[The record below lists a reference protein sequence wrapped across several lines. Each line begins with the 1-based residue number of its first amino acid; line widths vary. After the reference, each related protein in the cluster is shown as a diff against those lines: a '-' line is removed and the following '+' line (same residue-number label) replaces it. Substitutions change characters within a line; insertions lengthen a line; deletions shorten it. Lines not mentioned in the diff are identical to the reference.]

1 MKNFADLT
9 EREVLAVAIS
19 SEEEDS
25 RIYMTFAEDLAERY
39 PDSAKIFEEMA
50 EEERGHR
57 HRLLEMY
64 EQRFGPHLPP
74 IRREDVKGFLR
85 RRPIWLTKNLPLD
98 TIRKEVETM
107 ELQAEQFYIK
117 AAEQAEDVG
126 VRRLLGDLAEEEKG
140 HEQLA
145 VKLTDKILSPDVRAE
160 EDKTRRRMF
169 VLQYVQPGLAG
180 LMDGSV
186 STLAPL
192 FAAAFATHQN
202 WQTFLVG
209 LAASIGA
216 GISMG
221 FAEALSDDGS
231 LTGRGSPWLRGATCG
246 MMTTLGG
253 LGHSMPYLVPDSW
266 PNAFWIATAIAG
278 VVVFFELWAI
288 AFIRARY
295 MDTPFLQAVFQIV
308 LGGAIVL
315 ARRHPDRRGVAAM
328 AQLPFSPPISG
339 KNMSFHDAGSR
350 LMVPTRRMNFAN
362 FIVAAGVMV
371 HSTPGPVTTFVTISS
386 GSFEPVSSIQLCA
399 VPFGSAAMI
408 AVASFTAS
416 RNAA

>member
-1 MKNFADLT
+1 VKNFADLT

-25 RIYMTFAEDLAERY
+25 RIYMAFAEDLAGRY
-39 PDSAKIFEEMA
+39 PDSAKLFEQMA

-57 HRLLEMY
+57 HRLLELY

-74 IRREDVKGFLR
+74 IRRDNVRGFLR
-85 RRPIWLTKNLPLD
+85 RRPIWLTKNLSLD

-107 ELQAEQFYIK
+107 EFEAERFYVK

-126 VRRLLGDLAEEEKG
+126 VRRLLGDLAEAEQG
-140 HEQLA
+140 HEMLA
-145 VKLTDKILSPDVRAE
+145 TQLTDRILSPNVRAD

-202 WQTFLVG
+202 SQTFLVG

-231 LTGRGSPWLRGATCG
+231 LTGRGSPWLRGAASG
-246 MMTTLGG
+246 IMTAIGG

-266 PNAFWIATAIAG
+266 PNAFWIATSIAG

-288 AFIRARY
+288 AFIRSRY

-315 ARRHPDRRGVAAM
+315 AVGI
-328 AQLPFSPPISG
+328 LIG
-339 KNMSFHDAGSR
+339 
-350 LMVPTRRMNFAN
+350 
-362 FIVAAGVMV
+362 
-371 HSTPGPVTTFVTISS
+371 
-386 GSFEPVSSIQLCA
+386 
-399 VPFGSAAMI
+399 
-408 AVASFTAS
+408 AS
-416 RNAA
+416 

>member
-9 EREVLAVAIS
+9 EREVLAVAIA

-25 RIYMTFAEDLAERY
+25 RIYMTFAEDLAVRY
-39 PDSAKIFEEMA
+39 PDSAKVFEEMA

-57 HRLLEMY
+57 HMLLELY
-64 EQRFGPHLPP
+64 EQRFGKNLPP
-74 IRREDVKGFLR
+74 IRREDVRGFLR
-85 RRPIWLTKNLPLD
+85 RRPVWLTKNLSLD
-98 TIRKEVETM
+98 TVRKEVETM
-107 ELQAEQFYIK
+107 EFEAERFYVR
-117 AAEQAEDVG
+117 AAEQAQDVG
-126 VRRLLGDLAEEEKG
+126 VRRLLGDLAEAEKG
-140 HEQLA
+140 HEKLA
-145 VKLTDKILSPDVRAE
+145 VKLTGEILKPDIREA
-160 EDKTRRRMF
+160 EDKTRRRIF

-231 LTGRGSPWLRGATCG
+231 LTGRGSPWLRGAASG
-246 MMTTLGG
+246 VMTAIGG
-253 LGHSMPYLVPDSW
+253 LGHSLPYLVPDSW
-266 PNAFWIATAIAG
+266 SNAFWIATGIAG

-288 AFIRARY
+288 AFIRAKY

-308 LGGAIVL
+308 LGGVIVL
-315 ARRHPDRRGVAAM
+315 GVGILIGAA
-328 AQLPFSPPISG
+328 
-339 KNMSFHDAGSR
+339 
-350 LMVPTRRMNFAN
+350 
-362 FIVAAGVMV
+362 
-371 HSTPGPVTTFVTISS
+371 
-386 GSFEPVSSIQLCA
+386 
-399 VPFGSAAMI
+399 
-408 AVASFTAS
+408 
-416 RNAA
+416 

>member
-25 RIYMTFAEDLAERY
+25 RIYMSFAEDLAERY
-39 PDSAKIFEEMA
+39 PDTAKLFEEMA

-57 HRLLEMY
+57 HMLLELY
-64 EQRFGPHLPP
+64 EQRFGKNLPP
-74 IRREDVKGFLR
+74 IRREDVRGFLR
-85 RRPIWLTKNLPLD
+85 RRPIWLTKNLSLD

-107 ELQAEQFYIK
+107 EFQAERFYVK
-117 AAEQAEDVG
+117 AAEQAQDVG
-126 VRRLLGDLAEEEKG
+126 VRRLLGDLAEAEKG
-140 HEQLA
+140 HEKLA
-145 VKLTDKILSPDVRAE
+145 VRLTDKILSPDAREA
-160 EDKTRRRMF
+160 EDKTRRRVF

-231 LTGRGSPWLRGATCG
+231 LTGRGSPWLRGAASG
-246 MMTTLGG
+246 VMTAIGG
-253 LGHSMPYLVPDSW
+253 LGHSMPYLVPDAW
-266 PNAFWIATAIAG
+266 PNAFWIATSIAG
-278 VVVFFELWAI
+278 IVVFFELWAI
-288 AFIRARY
+288 AYIRARY

-308 LGGAIVL
+308 LGGVIVL
-315 ARRHPDRRGVAAM
+315 GVGILIGAA
-328 AQLPFSPPISG
+328 
-339 KNMSFHDAGSR
+339 
-350 LMVPTRRMNFAN
+350 
-362 FIVAAGVMV
+362 
-371 HSTPGPVTTFVTISS
+371 
-386 GSFEPVSSIQLCA
+386 
-399 VPFGSAAMI
+399 
-408 AVASFTAS
+408 
-416 RNAA
+416 

>member
-9 EREVLAVAIS
+9 EREILAVAIA

-39 PDSAKIFEEMA
+39 PESAKIFEEMA
-50 EEERGHR
+50 EEEKHHR
-57 HRLLEMY
+57 HMLLEMY
-64 EQRFGPHLPP
+64 EQRFGAHLPP

-98 TIRKEVETM
+98 TVRKAAETM
-107 ELQAEQFYIK
+107 EFEAARFYDK
-117 AAEQAEDVG
+117 AAGQAQDVH
-126 VRRLLGDLAEEEKG
+126 VRKLLGDLAEMERG
-140 HEQLA
+140 HENRA
-145 VKLTDKILSPDVRAE
+145 VKLTDTILSPDVRAE
-160 EDKTRRRMF
+160 EDRTSHRMF

-192 FAAAFATHQN
+192 FAAAFATHHN

-231 LTGRGSPWLRGATCG
+231 MTGRGSPWLRGGICG
-246 MMTTLGG
+246 LMTTLGG
-253 LGHSMPYLVPDSW
+253 LGHTVPYLVPDNW
-266 PNAFWIATAIAG
+266 ANAFWIATAIAG
-278 VVVFFELWAI
+278 LVVFVELWVI
-288 AFIRARY
+288 AYIRARY

-315 ARRHPDRRGVAAM
+315 AVGILIGGA
-328 AQLPFSPPISG
+328 
-339 KNMSFHDAGSR
+339 
-350 LMVPTRRMNFAN
+350 
-362 FIVAAGVMV
+362 
-371 HSTPGPVTTFVTISS
+371 
-386 GSFEPVSSIQLCA
+386 
-399 VPFGSAAMI
+399 
-408 AVASFTAS
+408 
-416 RNAA
+416 

>member
-25 RIYMTFAEDLAERY
+25 RIYMTFGEDLKERY
-39 PDSAKIFEEMA
+39 PDSAKLFEQMA

-57 HRLLEMY
+57 HMLLELY
-64 EQRFGPHLPP
+64 EQRFGPNLPP

-85 RRPIWLTKNLPLD
+85 RRPVWLTKNLSLD

-107 ELQAEQFYIK
+107 EMQAENFYVK
-117 AAEQAEDVG
+117 AAERAQDVG
-126 VRRLLGDLAEEEKG
+126 VRRLLGDLAEAEKG
-140 HEQLA
+140 HEEFA
-145 VKLTDKILSPDVRAE
+145 AKLTGQILNTDVRAE
-160 EDKTRRRMF
+160 EDRTSRRMF

-231 LTGRGSPWLRGATCG
+231 LTGRGSPWLRGLTCG
-246 MMTTLGG
+246 AMTTLGG
-253 LGHSMPYLVPDSW
+253 LGHTMPYLVPDHW
-266 PNAFWIATAIAG
+266 ANAFWIATAIAG

-288 AFIRARY
+288 AYIRARY

-315 ARRHPDRRGVAAM
+315 AVGILIGAA
-328 AQLPFSPPISG
+328 
-339 KNMSFHDAGSR
+339 
-350 LMVPTRRMNFAN
+350 
-362 FIVAAGVMV
+362 
-371 HSTPGPVTTFVTISS
+371 
-386 GSFEPVSSIQLCA
+386 
-399 VPFGSAAMI
+399 
-408 AVASFTAS
+408 
-416 RNAA
+416 

>member
-25 RIYMTFAEDLAERY
+25 RIYMTFAEDLRERY
-39 PDSAKIFEEMA
+39 PDTAKIFEEMA

-57 HRLLEMY
+57 HRLLENY

-85 RRPIWLTKNLPLD
+85 RRPIWLTKNLSLD

-107 ELQAEQFYIK
+107 EMQAERFYAK
-117 AAEQAEDVG
+117 AAEKAEDVG

-140 HEQLA
+140 HENLA
-145 VKLTDKILSPDVRAE
+145 AKLTGEILKPDVREAE
-160 EDKTRRRMF
+160 DRTRRRMF

-192 FAAAFATHQN
+192 FAAAFATHHN

-231 LTGRGSPWLRGATCG
+231 LTGRGSPWLRGLASG
-246 MMTTLGG
+246 VMTALGG
-253 LGHSMPYLVPDSW
+253 LGHTMPYLVPDSW
-266 PNAFWIATAIAG
+266 PNAFWIATTIASI
-278 VVVFFELWAI
+278 VVFFELWAI
-288 AFIRARY
+288 AFIRAHY

-308 LGGAIVL
+308 LGGVIVL
-315 ARRHPDRRGVAAM
+315 GVGILIGGA
-328 AQLPFSPPISG
+328 
-339 KNMSFHDAGSR
+339 
-350 LMVPTRRMNFAN
+350 
-362 FIVAAGVMV
+362 
-371 HSTPGPVTTFVTISS
+371 
-386 GSFEPVSSIQLCA
+386 
-399 VPFGSAAMI
+399 
-408 AVASFTAS
+408 
-416 RNAA
+416 

>member
-1 MKNFADLT
+1 MKSFADLT
-9 EREVLAVAIS
+9 EREVLAVAIA

-39 PDSAKIFEEMA
+39 PDSAKVFEEMA

-57 HRLLEMY
+57 HMLLELY
-64 EQRFGPHLPP
+64 EQRFGKNLPP
-74 IRREDVKGFLR
+74 IRREDVRGFLR
-85 RRPIWLTKNLPLD
+85 RRPVWLTKNLSLD
-98 TIRKEVETM
+98 TVRKEVETM
-107 ELQAEQFYIK
+107 EFEAERFYVK
-117 AAEQAEDVG
+117 AAGQAQDVG
-126 VRRLLGDLAEEEKG
+126 VRRLLGDLAEAEKG
-140 HEQLA
+140 HEKLA
-145 VKLTDKILSPDVRAE
+145 IKLTGDILKPDVIEA
-160 EDKTRRRMF
+160 EDKTRRRVF

-231 LTGRGSPWLRGATCG
+231 LTGRGSPWLRGAASG
-246 MMTTLGG
+246 IMTAIGG
-253 LGHSMPYLVPDSW
+253 LGHSLPYLVPDSW

-288 AFIRARY
+288 AFIRSRY

-308 LGGAIVL
+308 LGGVIVL
-315 ARRHPDRRGVAAM
+315 GVGILIGAA
-328 AQLPFSPPISG
+328 
-339 KNMSFHDAGSR
+339 
-350 LMVPTRRMNFAN
+350 
-362 FIVAAGVMV
+362 
-371 HSTPGPVTTFVTISS
+371 
-386 GSFEPVSSIQLCA
+386 
-399 VPFGSAAMI
+399 
-408 AVASFTAS
+408 
-416 RNAA
+416 